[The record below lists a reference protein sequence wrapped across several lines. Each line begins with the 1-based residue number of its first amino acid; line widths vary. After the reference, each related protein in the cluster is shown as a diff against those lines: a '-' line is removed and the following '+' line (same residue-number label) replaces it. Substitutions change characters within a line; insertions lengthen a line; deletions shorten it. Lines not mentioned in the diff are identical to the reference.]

1 MLPITD
7 QEPMEITFAVITP
20 LGNSLEVYIDPIVES
35 PPHHYVGP
43 SFCRLNQLTHLNDSD
58 SDVVSSQDV
67 ETDLDGSESSPSY
80 VDLNRTPANIEEDP
94 TQLGLVSQEDVHHQ
108 PIEEKLDDPEV
119 KALDPN
125 FVAYMEAP
133 ASELKNAST
142 WAGVAIGSPWM
153 PFPVVA
159 KFAEDGSLYKSQI
172 FRSKEEVV
180 HAVKTFSLKTH
191 QEYFVYKSSKSL
203 LKFKCK
209 QP

>member
-1 MLPITD
+1 MTGYEKQSTLLVVTCRYLVVKEYSILPITD
-7 QEPMEITFAVITP
+7 QETMEITFAVITP

-43 SFCRLNQLTHLNDSD
+43 SFCRLNRLTHQNDSD

-67 ETDLDGSESSPSY
+67 ETDLDESESSPFSY

-159 KFAEDGSLYKSQI
+159 KFA
-172 FRSKEEVV
+172 
-180 HAVKTFSLKTH
+180 
-191 QEYFVYKSSKSL
+191 
-203 LKFKCK
+203 
-209 QP
+209 